1 MEGHNVNASNLAR
14 EAYAPGKGPAR
25 APRSSE
31 HAALASATRLLKA
44 ANSPEAGFPDLM
56 KALEDNRRVWSF
68 FADAVADDRN
78 ALPED
83 LRAQILSLAMFTFE
97 HTRKII
103 DREATL
109 EPLIDVNQ
117 AIMRGLRQQSD
128 AA

>member
-1 MEGHNVNASNLAR
+1 MEGHTVNVSNLAR
-14 EAYAPGKGPAR
+14 EAYAPGKSPAR

-31 HAALASATRLLKA
+31 HAALASATRLLKV
-44 ANSPEAGFPDLM
+44 ANTPDARFPDLM

-68 FADAVADDRN
+68 FADAVSDDQN

-83 LRAQILSLAMFTFE
+83 TRAQILSLAMFTFE

-103 DREATL
+103 NREATL

-117 AIMRGLRQQSD
+117 AIMRGLRGEGGAS
-128 AA
+128 